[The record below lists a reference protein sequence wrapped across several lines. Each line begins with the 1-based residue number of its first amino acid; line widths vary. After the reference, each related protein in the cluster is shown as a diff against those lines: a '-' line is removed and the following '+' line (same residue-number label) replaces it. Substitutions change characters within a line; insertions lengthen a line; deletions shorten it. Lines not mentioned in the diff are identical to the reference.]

1 MPRRYAPGAFR
12 YAGRPY
18 MQLSAL
24 SVVATLALM
33 GSALPV
39 PAEAIDPAQA
49 IAEKFSEGSDPKP
62 AQKPALTTER
72 PDLDYELD
80 MLSRARA
87 EELERQSAEEML
99 GKEAAHQRAHA

>member
-1 MPRRYAPGAFR
+1 
-12 YAGRPY
+12 

-39 PAEAIDPAQA
+39 PAEPIDPAQA
-49 IAEKFSEGSDPKP
+49 IAQKFSEASDPKP
-62 AQKPALTTER
+62 APKPALTTER

-87 EELERQSAEEML
+87 KLRR
-99 GKEAAHQRAHA
+99 RAGVDGATT